1 MQMHVVW
8 HFAVALSA
16 MAQERYISQHNK
28 ENLHCQPGFYC
39 PPASFSPV
47 PCPRGTYGP
56 NAGAV
61 SEESCLTCP
70 PQHYC
75 PRPGL
80 PSPLA
85 CGPMAVQPLS
95 GQDVCICS
103 GNGQSFQRTDGRC
116 FCTIG
121 YQSSSDGEMCVQQLY
136 SICRNGKS
144 RTQYGDCLDH
154 HQWSLHCKDKV
165 CQTPEDYHGYDRE
178 LGLCVCREPPG
189 RAACGGL
196 CRWKPATHLKLQCR
210 YDQDMA
216 LTWSYESQVS
226 SVSGGVLE
234 AVFERW
240 DSRGTLQCRSH
251 RKPSRPVYIVQT
263 TGLFGLLSG
272 LPEEIQQLF
281 PDRTQSS
288 TDEEYEVL
296 DEISGVE
303 NISDAKREPRFRQWS
318 KDPSDVE
325 DQSVSSV
332 AGVLNPTTCL
342 QLGDVLLFTVSTRHY
357 PLYDIDNLYNTNSD
371 FDWGALRLLEEELT
385 LSWTPPTLFSLVF
398 SHQGVYVFT
407 LSSNR
412 HKHMYVRVMPAGGQC
427 YEPGP
432 FFPTIPRRLTQMGI
446 SRRRDLLLRP
456 DWLVAGGLLFG
467 AVVVLCLCV
476 ALLIMFQ
483 EYGWPEKKPI
493 ITRYRSL
500 QLAYQMDDYASKG
513 SRVFTVRKTHR
524 NQQARLMKDS
534 IQPACPDVLDEFWDY
549 EHQVDLEAFSSN
561 TFYSL
566 LLKQSLSV
574 TARLGQLTTEVKEM
588 YQGVLGKLQLL
599 HPGMIAEERVGE
611 GYERM
616 RKEMEKEVGRRRA
629 LASQLRTLLDNQL
642 EVLRRDQQAKQGVY
656 SVFTTRCRECTG
668 LLSKISNGN
677 QASCELHQQI
687 LTQRLTC
694 LVDEMGELVAAE
706 CHRQG
711 AWGLLGEGTGA
722 KLLCPDTGT
731 VLTKDDIFGPDGS
744 LRVPAAV
751 HCDPVTGLMKP
762 NPQSHMLLSSGH
774 TMAVP
779 PDYFI
784 HPQTGRV
791 LPIVG
796 NVAYDPVSSTLVFT
810 TDLCTGDVRKLD
822 SPLLPFL
829 PFPTSC
835 PSELPL
841 PCIRL
846 KGLKPGHRLQLGMP
860 AADPD
865 TGVPVPTLAVTI
877 HPQTGLVY
885 PLGRLH
891 TCPLSRLPQPIQI
904 GYPMLDSRT
913 GNIVLTVGVHLD
925 LVTGDVQPV
934 GGALLGEVFTEPLS
948 GQMVRVGGV
957 TIRAGQLVPHV
968 GGYQAL
974 LDSKVLA
981 EMLKALD
988 LLKPLTDDWGSD
1000 PTLQNMQSHPGNENI
1015 SGRLDDLLAASK
1027 ELEQAWERSL
1037 HCGLQL
1043 WTRFEMLLDW
1053 TLHLQQ
1059 DGGTLGEMPLPASDM
1074 CLPALLGM
1082 EYLDP
1087 MGSGLSVPVLGCQR
1101 DPISGSAIPLA
1112 GTMEDPKGKGLVAI
1126 RYGAQAVDPV
1136 TGLLAPVVGARL
1148 DVCSKNI
1155 VPMTSSFWLMTAEQ
1169 TDSVQ
1174 VEALQREMCV
1184 RNSYWQQQ
1192 RQREEDVLIDLDSAL
1207 CQHLFSVTD
1216 ANSHQVQWSGK
1227 QLKEAAVE
1235 LQDAAQTEVQ
1245 RRAAQRSFLALVLP
1259 PHALHILSCGDE
1271 EEWDQQCGWHS
1282 ALMSGLDKLDVCMDQ
1297 LQQDNETWTSQPG
1310 DWSTNLHAMDRELR
1324 HREIWEQCCSTQ
1336 TAVDSALTSLHFV
1349 RLVSR
1354 LRANTAQAVLC
1365 GQFWYKD
1372 YGLIQCSEY
1381 KPNVTMMALLQQR
1394 VVPLLERL
1402 NVILE
1407 EKPSTNL
1414 LSNICNQQISGSSRK
1429 QEFCLEIPSRVWTSS
1444 VPVVKGNSTQS
1455 LREPVNVAESQDG
1468 ILQTCSQRQTASSGV
1483 RSQESQQTKDP
1494 GRFTHA
1500 AVITT
1505 PEEQWKRLVEVSPLS
1520 LFLRDLELRLKAWAG
1535 KAGLLGHE
1543 LSSRGSG
1550 FVDLLDAQWE
1560 CEGELIPLDLS
1571 VLNPREFLVYQHGLF
1586 LIDTLHNL
1594 KLTPAVSLQI
1604 AVSLPSNNYV
1614 NNAFRNSFFYQEAE
1628 ETLFVRRQRLQCV
1641 GGFSLMLLH
1650 CLSHIKTKDM
1660 SADFSPAF
1668 QRLFFKTLQDCL
1680 QELFQA
1686 RLSIRSGLDPSLC
1699 VGFQEQGDLKEALSD
1714 PHAVSLLHRLHKPS
1728 RGLLSEDEV
1737 EKMLV
1742 KHREASLLSHLG
1754 GFLRERSSE
1763 AKEPQEEQS
1772 G

>member
-1 MQMHVVW
+1 
-8 HFAVALSA
+8 
-16 MAQERYISQHNK
+16 
-28 ENLHCQPGFYC
+28 
-39 PPASFSPV
+39 PV

-196 CRWKPATHLKLQCR
+196 CRWKPATHLKLQCS
-210 YDQDMA
+210 
-216 LTWSYESQVS
+216 LSIQVS

-263 TGLFGLLSG
+263 TGGDAL
-272 LPEEIQQLF
+272 I
-281 PDRTQSS
+281 
-288 TDEEYEVL
+288 TDT
-296 DEISGVE
+296 
-303 NISDAKREPRFRQWS
+303 QWS

-412 HKHMYVRVMPAGGQC
+412 HKHM
-427 YEPGP
+427 
-432 FFPTIPRRLTQMGI
+432 
-446 SRRRDLLLRP
+446 
-456 DWLVAGGLLFG
+456 
-467 AVVVLCLCV
+467 
-476 ALLIMFQ
+476 IMFQ

-534 IQPACPDVLDEFWDY
+534 IQPDEFWDY

-574 TARLGQLTTEVKEM
+574 TARLGQLTTEINVTALKKCSNRHVKEM

-722 KLLCPDTGT
+722 KLLCPDTGS
-731 VLTKDDIFGPDGS
+731 PDGS

-1000 PTLQNMQSHPGNENI
+1000 PTLQT
-1015 SGRLDDLLAASK
+1015 ASK

-1354 LRANTAQAVLC
+1354 LRANTAQYVSTGVAVCLKSFTSLNNYNNVSLKMLLRHHI
-1365 GQFWYKD
+1365 QALILD
-1372 YGLIQCSEY
+1372 VAVAGLIPGLAIFAACLS
-1381 KPNVTMMALLQQR
+1381 
-1394 VVPLLERL
+1394 
-1402 NVILE
+1402 
-1407 EKPSTNL
+1407 PSLITH
-1414 LSNICNQQISGSSRK
+1414 
-1429 QEFCLEIPSRVWTSS
+1429 F
-1444 VPVVKGNSTQS
+1444 
-1455 LREPVNVAESQDG
+1455 PVNSLSTTDCVVWRSLAGTIKYTVDTWMEENSQSS
-1468 ILQTCSQRQTASSGV
+1468 LQFQHKYDLKQG
-1483 RSQESQQTKDP
+1483 
-1494 GRFTHA
+1494 
-1500 AVITT
+1500 
-1505 PEEQWKRLVEVSPLS
+1505 SPNF
-1520 LFLRDLELRLKAWAG
+1520 FLRG
-1535 KAGLLGHE
+1535 PH
-1543 LSSRGSG
+1543 SRGSG

-1586 LIDTLHNL
+1586 LIDTLHN
-1594 KLTPAVSLQI
+1594 
-1604 AVSLPSNNYV
+1604 
-1614 NNAFRNSFFYQEAE
+1614 EAE

-1686 RLSIRSGLDPSLC
+1686 RLSI
-1699 VGFQEQGDLKEALSD
+1699 
-1714 PHAVSLLHRLHKPS
+1714 
-1728 RGLLSEDEV
+1728 
-1737 EKMLV
+1737 
-1742 KHREASLLSHLG
+1742 
-1754 GFLRERSSE
+1754 
-1763 AKEPQEEQS
+1763 
-1772 G
+1772 